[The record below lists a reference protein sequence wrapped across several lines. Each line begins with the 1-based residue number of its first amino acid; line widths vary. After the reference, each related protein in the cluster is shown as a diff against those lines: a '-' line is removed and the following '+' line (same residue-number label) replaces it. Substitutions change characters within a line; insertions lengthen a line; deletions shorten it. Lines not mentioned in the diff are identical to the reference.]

1 MKIPCWSNLLNVL
14 EIWVFISVFTLSF
27 DSNKQLNFPKPLR
40 VGIISFFKAIETG
53 EQSEE
58 REAGI
63 SALFTDSCKIAKY

>member
-1 MKIPCWSNLLNVL
+1 MSLH
-14 EIWVFISVFTLSF
+14 FSF
-27 DSNKQLNFPKPLR
+27 YNKQFNFPKPLR
-40 VGIISFFKAIETG
+40 VGIISFFKAIETD